1 MEQTIN
7 FLLNLLSS
15 ITGHPLFI
23 AIAGVALLVFIVNKG
38 KDIDFKSFD
47 QNFLKMVRGVASMLL
62 LISTGIL
69 DWNEYKNIAPFL
81 DYLKFY
87 DNGKVVQ
94 IILGIGFI
102 SAVLLALLVHD
113 YFKKQHKNKWLIL
126 PIVGIVVISQLSML
140 YYGWLAYIADYPAKS
155 ETDKLLGWTRYIT
168 LIIQVFFNLLL
179 NALSVIFTISAD
191 DDINPIVNDN
201 TPPLILNMSKGGAIN
216 YTTYPF

>member
-1 MEQTIN
+1 MEQIIT

-15 ITGHPLFI
+15 VIGHPLFI
-23 AIAGVALLVFIVNKG
+23 TTAGVAILVVIVNKG
-38 KDIDFKSFD
+38 KDVDFKSFEL
-47 QNFLKMVRGVASMLL
+47 NFLKMARGVASMLL

-140 YYGWLAYIADYPAKS
+140 YYGWLAYIADYPAKP
-155 ETDKLLGWTRYIT
+155 EIDKLLGWTRYIT
-168 LIIQVFFNLLL
+168 LIMQVFFNLLL

-191 DDINPIVNDN
+191 DVVQPNPNPI
-201 TPPLILNMSKGGAIN
+201 PPINMSKGGAIS